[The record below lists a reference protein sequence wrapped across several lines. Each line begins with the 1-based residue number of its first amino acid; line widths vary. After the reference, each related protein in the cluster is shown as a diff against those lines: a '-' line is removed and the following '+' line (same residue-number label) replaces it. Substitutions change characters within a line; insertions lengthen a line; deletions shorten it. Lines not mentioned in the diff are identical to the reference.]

1 VRLLPPDC
9 ERLWSLKAVVVPRG
23 VDEAAV
29 RKRLLA
35 EFNIEVG
42 AGLGPLAGR
51 IWRVGL
57 MGSGSS
63 ATNVQLLLNALKRML
78 HD

>member
-1 VRLLPPDC
+1 
-9 ERLWSLKAVVVPRG
+9 

-29 RKRLLA
+29 RQRLLR

-42 AGLGPLAGR
+42 AGLGPLAGK

-57 MGSGSS
+57 MGASS
-63 ATNVQLLLNALKRML
+63 TPSLLLLFLGALEHILRGVGHTSTGGAVNAALEAL
-78 HD
+78 

>member
-1 VRLLPPDC
+1 MLLD
-9 ERLWSLKAVVVPRG
+9 
-23 VDEAAV
+23 
-29 RKRLLA
+29 

-57 MGSGSS
+57 MGSGSTIGNVMLFVAALERVLRRAGHKAASTS
-63 ATNVQLLLNALKRML
+63 AAISAVEAAASS
-78 HD
+78 